1 MSAQI
6 QFWSDTSWDPD
17 SNNDLDN
24 HLAVLLKEAMILA
37 SPSAEDYSQ
46 YQHISVIKGSDQHK
60 EDFPSSPDVKEF
72 TTDLQNAQ
80 PPQWKE
86 Q

>member
-1 MSAQI
+1 MDVCGQN
-6 QFWSDTSWDPD
+6 QFWSKTSWDPD

-46 YQHISVIKGSDQHK
+46 YQHTFLLLTAQINTKQISLHLL
-60 EDFPSSPDVKEF
+60 
-72 TTDLQNAQ
+72 T
-80 PPQWKE
+80 
-86 Q
+86 